1 MRRSLACVIFGD
13 DLLVLKKKLI
23 LHDGWG
29 SKKIKRWMPAPN
41 ILSSLACD
49 IVGDDLLVLKK
60 V

>member
-1 MRRSLACVIFGD
+1 MRMSLACVIFGD
-13 DLLVLKKKLI
+13 DLLKKKFDP
-23 LHDGWG
+23 HGGSG

>member
-1 MRRSLACVIFGD
+1 MRRLLACVIFGD
-13 DLLVLKKKLI
+13 DLLKKSLI
-23 LHDGWG
+23 PTVGRDL
-29 SKKIKRWMPAPN
+29 KKIKRWMAAPN

>member
-13 DLLVLKKKLI
+13 DLLKKKFDP
-23 LHDGWG
+23 HGGSG
-29 SKKIKRWMPAPN
+29 SKKIAPN